1 MSSFSLKRL
10 QSKRDRKRKKCNT
23 CFAQGTSR
31 IVRFRLQFSIEEN
44 CEDLCESA
52 SIDGNSAARASA
64 SSHLIRENI
73 IERKNR
79 RLKTEFFL
87 NWEKNSSSHP
97 TRHWFGT
104 GLPGE
109 SGRLVPVA
117 KNECKRGAMPGHP
130 SCDAPKRHPRRSAR
144 NFRPSGKISKISP
157 TDSSFPLQRRD
168 LGVFGIKTQCSRRW
182 WGASMQRA
190 GRLAGGQN
198 SRQRPDLIM
207 GRRALAR
214 PSQKMARPPSEVA
227 ESIHSPHPPPP
238 G

>member
-1 MSSFSLKRL
+1 MWQRS
-10 QSKRDRKRKKCNT
+10 
-23 CFAQGTSR
+23 
-31 IVRFRLQFSIEEN
+31 
-44 CEDLCESA
+44 
-52 SIDGNSAARASA
+52 SA

-168 LGVFGIKTQCSRRW
+168 LGVFGIKTQCRQW
-182 WGASMQRA
+182 TGKSMKVSLGSIRVAAIANSYMPVCQLMPHSINDINPLLLLVSDVGYIQKLMSIFSNA
-190 GRLAGGQN
+190 HNHSSGWSPFSIGISSLVPNTRLILF
-198 SRQRPDLIM
+198 SL
-207 GRRALAR
+207 
-214 PSQKMARPPSEVA
+214 PS
-227 ESIHSPHPPPP
+227 
-238 G
+238 